1 MSTTVTFKSIALFA
15 LLAAPLGACT
25 TTMPGGPFRAA
36 AVTPPAE
43 QAETSAYV
51 QPVAPPDLTPI
62 DNKDDLALGKQ
73 YFEAADWGLAE
84 QHFRRA
90 AEKATGPR
98 ARDAEAWLGLAASYD
113 QLKRFELA
121 DRAYSQAKR
130 AVGPTPEL
138 LNNQGYSYFLRRDFK
153 RARSTY
159 ARARQKDPGNPYIR
173 NNIALL
179 DATAGAVV
187 TAKR

>member
-1 MSTTVTFKSIALFA
+1 MRTFPRLKPILLFA
-15 LLAAPLGACT
+15 LMAAPLGACT
-25 TTMPGGPFRAA
+25 ATLPGAPFNA
-36 AVTPPAE
+36 AVAPPPAVE
-43 QAETSAYV
+43 VESSAYV
-51 QPVAPPDLTPI
+51 QPQAPPDLTPI
-62 DNKDDLALGKQ
+62 DTSDDLALGKKH
-73 YFEAADWGLAE
+73 FAAANWGLAE

-121 DRAYSQAKR
+121 DRAYGQALR

-138 LNNQGYSYFLRRDFK
+138 LNNQGYSFFLRRDFR
-153 RARSTY
+153 RARSAF
-159 ARARQKDPGNPYIR
+159 ARAQRKDPANPYIQ

-179 DATAGAVV
+179 DATAGATV
-187 TAKR
+187 R